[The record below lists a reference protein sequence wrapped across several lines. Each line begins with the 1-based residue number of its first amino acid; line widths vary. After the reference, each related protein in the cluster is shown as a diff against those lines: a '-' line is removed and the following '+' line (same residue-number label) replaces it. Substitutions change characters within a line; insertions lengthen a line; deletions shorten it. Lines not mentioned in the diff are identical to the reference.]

1 MLQKLYP
8 NVSILSYGM
17 HSFGLNLQD
26 KFITIY
32 FDKTFDYAQRLQS
45 EQRTYRTGQMR
56 DCIYYD
62 MTSNTGL
69 DVLVNDNIRRKQG
82 MDEYFRAVKIE
93 ELNEKL

>member
-1 MLQKLYP
+1 
-8 NVSILSYGM
+8 M

-26 KFITIY
+26 KYITIY

-45 EQRTYRTGQMR
+45 EQRTYRTGQNH

-69 DVLVNDNIRRKQG
+69 DVLVNDNISRKQG

-93 ELNEKL
+93 ELIKQI